1 MISQFKI
8 ADKPILENG
17 KEVWPVMNG
26 DKQVDKALTR
36 KQAKS
41 LAKRLNQQAEAK
53 LPKPLSELSAID
65 AMRALGFQESTMTQ
79 YLQDTGSTKVVRTFD
94 RIALSVMPE
103 YTNIVAKTKRF
114 IVKREGAGVVIRAW
128 WLD

>member
-8 ADKPILENG
+8 AAKPILENG
-17 KEVWPVMNG
+17 KEVWPVLNG
-26 DKQVDKALTR
+26 DKQVDKASTR

-79 YLQDTGSTKVVRTFD
+79 YLQDTGSTKTVRSFD

-114 IVKREGAGVVIRAW
+114 IVKREGVGVVIRAW